1 MKHFILMIFTLL
13 SLFSCATA
21 KKAPVNSMTS
31 YSYSYSS
38 SPAYNHNEYSA
49 KLLEDGSCQI
59 GFAHNEQ
66 GDTIIVGGDVMKQI
80 EAIYRKHKIYNYK
93 NKYTPAFEVL
103 DGDSWYYSAYFGKE
117 SFSSSGS
124 NAGPSDRGLSE
135 INNVII
141 NLLRKNYSKQYCG
154 STWQGKIKDNDLN
167 VMFTEK
173 DSVVSVS
180 IQLSNGE
187 GTWLSVA
194 GDLEAYNDALASFHG
209 QLKNQLVDTP
219 KPVVT
224 CVDVYVKPEAEEIS
238 ISLSGND
245 MTPLIQDNIE
255 GATWEDHSYI
265 PMKKINQ

>member
-49 KLLEDGSCQI
+49 KLLENGSCQI
-59 GFAHNEQ
+59 GFAHNKQ
-66 GDTIIVGGDVMKQI
+66 GDTIIVGGEVMKQI
-80 EAIYRKHKIYNYK
+80 EAVYREHKIYNYK
-93 NKYTPAFEVL
+93 NRYTPAFEVL

-209 QLKNQLVDTP
+209 QLNNQLVDTP